1 MSAQTFF
8 NDAASL
14 AKGTAANL
22 NPFIESGAGAYT
34 VGQLITAGKL
44 SQAMADVT
52 QTDDGNG
59 GHDNNPFKAIGVIR

>member
-34 VGQLITAGKL
+34 VGQLITVE
-44 SQAMADVT
+44 SCRRWPT
-52 QTDDGNG
+52 N
-59 GHDNNPFKAIGVIR
+59 